1 MRPDDPLPPPPD
13 RPPPAGR
20 RPDGRPP
27 GDAASRPALRV
38 AADADDLGRG
48 LGRLVVVLLD
58 VVRQLLE
65 RQAVRRMAA
74 GELTDAEVERL
85 GRALLALQD
94 QFTELRDVL
103 GVAPGDA
110 RLPVDLDALLP
121 DERRDR
127 R

>member
-1 MRPDDPLPPPPD
+1 MFR
-13 RPPPAGR
+13 
-20 RPDGRPP
+20 
-27 GDAASRPALRV
+27 RPALRV
-38 AADADDLGRG
+38 AADAEDLGRG

-74 GELTDAEVERL
+74 GELTDLEVERL

-94 QFTELRDVL
+94 QFTELRELL
-103 GVAPGDA
+103 GVAPEDA
-110 RLPVDLDALLP
+110 RLPVDLEALLR
-121 DERRDR
+121 DEGSDR